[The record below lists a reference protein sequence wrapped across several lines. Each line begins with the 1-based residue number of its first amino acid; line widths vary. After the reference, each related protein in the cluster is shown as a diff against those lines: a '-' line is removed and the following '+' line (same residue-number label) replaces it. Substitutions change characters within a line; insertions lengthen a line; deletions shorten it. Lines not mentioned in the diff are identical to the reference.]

1 MEVLGSRTP
10 LIPLSLPVI
19 CFINIVFQDQLPA
32 VRGNKFEY
40 AQKTKR
46 IEWQG
51 SKQPAKGLYVCLN
64 HAKTQA
70 GMQSA
75 SLSPCFCWVTGRIN
89 IWPLMHFFEV
99 IKKVKRS
106 IIYSSSAGNSVR
118 QTSSVR
124 AAVSHFVER
133 RSESR
138 GLAAA
143 ERRVGNETELRV
155 SNPRGEFCI
164 GVTRLVRVFAS
175 NNWLNNIQQSDMQVW
190 S

>member
-1 MEVLGSRTP
+1 MPARMEMLRARTP

-19 CFINIVFQDQLPA
+19 CFINVVFQDQLPA
-32 VRGNKFEY
+32 VQGNKFEY

-70 GMQSA
+70 GMPGA
-75 SLSPCFCWVTGRIN
+75 SRSPCFCWVTGRIN
-89 IWPLMHFFEV
+89 IWPLMQFFFEG

-118 QTSSVR
+118 QAPSVR
-124 AAVSHFVER
+124 AAVSHFV
-133 RSESR
+133 
-138 GLAAA
+138 
-143 ERRVGNETELRV
+143 
-155 SNPRGEFCI
+155 
-164 GVTRLVRVFAS
+164 
-175 NNWLNNIQQSDMQVW
+175 
-190 S
+190 